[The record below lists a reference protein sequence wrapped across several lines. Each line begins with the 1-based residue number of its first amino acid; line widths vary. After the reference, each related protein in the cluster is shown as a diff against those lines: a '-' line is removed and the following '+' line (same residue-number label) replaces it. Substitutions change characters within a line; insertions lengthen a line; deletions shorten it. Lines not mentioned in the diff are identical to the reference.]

1 MGVGDLDMKQRA
13 RKIPILGDPGAVSRG
28 QAKWREGSSL
38 SSRHFAWP
46 RPTAPGSPRMGIF
59 VQGESVIFSHRIAI
73 IICYMNKSNKVS
85 KRVRY
90 KLLCVNVGRLQR
102 LERLSPAVKP
112 DLISAMP
119 QE

>member
-1 MGVGDLDMKQRA
+1 
-13 RKIPILGDPGAVSRG
+13 
-28 QAKWREGSSL
+28 
-38 SSRHFAWP
+38 
-46 RPTAPGSPRMGIF
+46 
-59 VQGESVIFSHRIAI
+59 
-73 IICYMNKSNKVS
+73 MNKSNKVS